1 MQAHSFPEPDLETSK
16 GFALM
21 TPEIAERVKETL
33 TDLVAQD
40 GGAVELLQY
49 SNDSIEFNLLLS
61 DVKCAECVMP
71 SHFLEQI
78 ILDK

>member
-1 MQAHSFPEPDLETSK
+1 
-16 GFALM
+16 M

-61 DVKCAECVMP
+61 DVKL
-71 SHFLEQI
+71 SLIHI
-78 ILDK
+78 